1 MGSESSS
8 GHASGA
14 DLLRAENIRFSVRR
28 RAALAA
34 APDESASSDSDEGV
48 WDPATGPTSDGA
60 ESGDVWGEGN
70 GGRAEAQDR
79 PAEGVAGLFA
89 ACSVRESLVEG
100 IRSMLDGILD
110 NGASREA
117 IEDLL
122 SRARQG
128 EACKGVVPPEAIA
141 YLSCVASRFQ
151 DRPPTEPS
159 NSHSSSMSSTASEDS
174 HAPKDAQ
181 EPTKAESSGKFS
193 ESMDP
198 GPATQGVIVQVFPT
212 KQAIVEARFRERAG
226 MALSSGT
233 GPELGVGNAEVA
245 RGPVVH
251 QAESGA
257 VMGTASVDY
266 QKWGS
271 GDRLAIPSRPPSN
284 CNMHT
289 QQMVPLDTYAGH
301 DERAG
306 QEAPG
311 PVKDVAIAGQ
321 GSTLQTMTP
330 EQSAVRSSSRMRSS
344 PAAHF
349 STEDAQAQA
358 AAQAVDLMGVGCHMN
373 GNQLVAV
380 ASMVASAATA
390 AVSAALRGSDTSKDQ
405 SAQQVTLQQLS
416 GQGGQG
422 HTLRG
427 RIVYTPKEQQST
439 EGTLNCGAP
448 SERGDEGGVQEL
460 QGYSPR
466 RYSSNMPISGLQRS
480 QLTLCDVTC
489 QTDDAPAM
497 MQQGPYHASCTGVCT
512 AAQNSNRPHDVKHQ
526 VPEAAKGTSVERVA
540 ENKSSIADPNG
551 TTRLRERTV
560 GSQLPTS
567 VPGAD
572 AECQDRIVHEKV
584 AATTPNPFVCDT
596 RKGVE
601 NHKYEAMIPPPYG
614 ALKQYIHKTPV
625 LPPELTK
632 SISRAYEELDPDM
645 PKQSKFEPKISPPR
659 DEIYQ
664 EALRSV
670 ASNLGGTI
678 DYSRLNNQLNA
689 LRSGSALL
697 ASGVGN
703 PGMEQDL
710 ASCIPPP
717 KRLWEDGNQDLCL
730 DDIASFQSLV
740 QQEVGCR
747 VQAALAGKPP
757 TRRKA
762 GPSIAGKR
770 ARQHEDGADQC
781 LDKATRLACQKV
793 QSFANGNHPGFPAA
807 PRRLPKGQSRH
818 RKRDTPDVAGESPP
832 LSPRHKENRSPNQ
845 MHSHVDKKPRQR
857 PQIAFGRRVAPPVR
871 GLDRSNRRAKGM
883 LQGNI
888 GAPEEH
894 RHSTEAK
901 AECAPRTR
909 PAESPPTS
917 TTGGTDVF
925 VENLL
930 DALFVAASNSKDPPV
945 HRSPPQCNEQ
955 SIQPPGANVSGV
967 LLEKPR
973 QPERQN
979 HDEHDRGV
987 ESMAQQ
993 TIHKEPARS
1002 LDQCTGREFVSVSDI
1017 HGAPVVHASAGGAPN
1032 IEWRC
1037 VPSRSRNWEAIEDCE
1052 HLLDGRFR
1060 QEEHLWDRRDH
1071 EETGTLPHA
1080 INVIGDNGDGFQ
1092 LPVHDAAKC
1101 GSEGPKS
1108 PADEGL
1114 DHSILDALVDSLIK
1128 AQISTEE
1135 ATGPAAAESELKDDE
1150 FENQPAPAPAS
1161 SPTDADDG
1169 SQGSAKRNG
1178 GVLLEPEA
1186 PHAQQHP
1193 ESERDLPLTQP
1204 CPRSATP
1211 ADTPEPTPDQSA
1223 PAAIEAASSPCPRLP
1238 LTVKPHGSDSDV
1250 SSSSRG
1256 AIAMTDAHHSRHE
1269 HAFGPSGD
1277 PMSPASTAG
1286 AGSGLAQS
1294 SHTKGTAINFVDAV
1308 VQTAA
1313 IEPQVTEAA
1322 EVQNMAKGGAGRLQ
1336 QDRLTDSSLHV
1347 EASIHGDVSQPPEC
1361 SKMCRDI
1368 AEQIGSDPYAV
1379 GVVGSR
1385 PHASPL
1391 QPGVFGVNGT
1401 GVSVDPDAGVLG
1413 YAPDTQTT
1421 GLPLP
1426 VGLNPQQCPP
1436 APHQLPDIGHIRRIL
1451 WRPDCQDNF
1460 AAEIAAVGQSAS
1472 TSDFYGSGE
1481 ATTSDD
1487 DFSDAVHRASQGC
1500 SPLRHKR
1507 SASDVRLGNYRA
1519 RRHWILK
1526 KAGIEDPLLL
1536 SSSAQDT
1543 KSSSESDYGQTVSQE
1558 DLDQLQHRLNE
1569 ILSLGSARRAAHLPT

>member
-757 TRRKA
+757 TRRK
-762 GPSIAGKR
+762 
-770 ARQHEDGADQC
+770 DQC

-871 GLDRSNRRAKGM
+871 GLDRSNRRAKEM

-1108 PADEGL
+1108 PADE
-1114 DHSILDALVDSLIK
+1114 
-1128 AQISTEE
+1128 
-1135 ATGPAAAESELKDDE
+1135 
-1150 FENQPAPAPAS
+1150 
-1161 SPTDADDG
+1161 
-1169 SQGSAKRNG
+1169 
-1178 GVLLEPEA
+1178 
-1186 PHAQQHP
+1186 
-1193 ESERDLPLTQP
+1193 
-1204 CPRSATP
+1204 
-1211 ADTPEPTPDQSA
+1211 
-1223 PAAIEAASSPCPRLP
+1223 
-1238 LTVKPHGSDSDV
+1238 
-1250 SSSSRG
+1250 
-1256 AIAMTDAHHSRHE
+1256 
-1269 HAFGPSGD
+1269 
-1277 PMSPASTAG
+1277 
-1286 AGSGLAQS
+1286 
-1294 SHTKGTAINFVDAV
+1294 
-1308 VQTAA
+1308 
-1313 IEPQVTEAA
+1313 
-1322 EVQNMAKGGAGRLQ
+1322 
-1336 QDRLTDSSLHV
+1336 
-1347 EASIHGDVSQPPEC
+1347 
-1361 SKMCRDI
+1361 
-1368 AEQIGSDPYAV
+1368 
-1379 GVVGSR
+1379 
-1385 PHASPL
+1385 
-1391 QPGVFGVNGT
+1391 
-1401 GVSVDPDAGVLG
+1401 
-1413 YAPDTQTT
+1413 
-1421 GLPLP
+1421 
-1426 VGLNPQQCPP
+1426 

-1558 DLDQLQHRLNE
+1558 DLDQLQHRFNE